1 MEEWLAIH
9 PGGQHLFAKS
19 NGKPL
24 EDRTARDAFGA
35 VTDNSRW
42 KVLRGYHVL
51 RHSFASNLAR
61 HGVDDRVIRKLLGH
75 ESDEMTER
83 YRHLF
88 PEDKE
93 AAVNLPNNGYINRLP
108 ESLVVEVPAIVD
120 KNGVTGV
127 KLGDIPPGFL
137 GLLQNQVAIHDL
149 TAETVLTG
157 SRQIALQAL
166 LADPNVDK
174 VEAAERTLDTM
185 LELQS
190 EYLGYIK

>member
-1 MEEWLAIH
+1 MAKLFHPMLLLVAQATDKQLVKYVEYLKTENRKLRSKLPKRIYMEEWLAIH

-93 AAVNLPNNGYINRLP
+93 AAVNLL
-108 ESLVVEVPAIVD
+108 SL
-120 KNGVTGV
+120 
-127 KLGDIPPGFL
+127 
-137 GLLQNQVAIHDL
+137 Q
-149 TAETVLTG
+149 
-157 SRQIALQAL
+157 
-166 LADPNVDK
+166 
-174 VEAAERTLDTM
+174 
-185 LELQS
+185 
-190 EYLGYIK
+190 